1 MLDAYIIEQIKRRER
16 ERQRKEGQ
24 RPSVEIPAPDPE
36 FERTEKI
43 RPPAQPENVTRV
55 DF

>member
-24 RPSVEIPAPDPE
+24 RPSVEVPQAPDPE
-36 FERTEKI
+36 ERTEKI
-43 RPPAQPENVTRV
+43 RPPAPPENVARI